1 MFRIAIRRHIWA
13 WGSILFHRRGSR
25 DGVFR
30 LVLFRLLKYIKIH
43 VLAPRVLF
51 KLWVVTQQRLLPG
64 SFIFAKQNPICVR
77 RLSGSHC
84 STKHNSWLPL
94 NISLWEVVFEL
105 GGSFHERL
113 TLQPRVYF
121 FVMVMLSFDWVF
133 TLVNNYSFFY
143 NLLPL
148 MFRFITNL
156 SNVSRFQIISYY
168 VVSVY

>member
-13 WGSILFHRRGSR
+13 WGSILFHRRDSR

-51 KLWVVTQQRLLPG
+51 NLWVVTQQRLLPG

-77 RLSGSHC
+77 RSSRSQC

-94 NISLWEVVFEL
+94 KISLGEV
-105 GGSFHERL
+105 
-113 TLQPRVYF
+113 F
-121 FVMVMLSFDWVF
+121 FSSEVASMSAWHYNPEFTSLLWLCWV
-133 TLVNNYSFFY
+133 LVEC
-143 NLLPL
+143 LL
-148 MFRFITNL
+148 
-156 SNVSRFQIISYY
+156 
-168 VVSVY
+168 